1 MLQLLVILLAY
12 GLGCSNMALYLS
24 KWNKVDLRAGGSGN
38 LGASNATLLLG
49 WKAGLLTAVHDTGK
63 ALLAVLLLTPMT
75 AALGVEVISFRMAF
89 FSDAI
94 GHSAFAGVALGLLLS
109 IDPHWSIACV
119 LGHIYPAPMKF
130 RGGKGFAPYVGMTL
144 ALHWKFALVVLG
156 VILLVTL
163 LTDYIVVGTTTT
175 VLMVPSYLGW
185 TRQNLWLACILLIGT
200 IVIICKHRENY
211 IRIWNGTE
219 FRTTAAFR
227 RK

>member
-49 WKAGLLTAVHDTGK
+49 WKAGVLTAVHDTGK
-63 ALLAVLLLTPMT
+63 ALLAVLLAQLLCPGNELM
-75 AALGVEVISFRMAF
+75 AAA
-89 FSDAI
+89 
-94 GHSAFAGVALGLLLS
+94 AG
-109 IDPHWSIACV
+109 IACV

-156 VILLVTL
+156 IILLVTL

-211 IRIWNGTE
+211 VRIWNGTE